1 MVWKTERKTE
11 PKTGSQGKEKTRQG
25 ITNSS
30 SDGSDVVMFDTMRAK
45 NLNHGL

>member
-11 PKTGSQGKEKTRQG
+11 PKTGNKGKETTRQG

-30 SDGSDVVMFDTMRAK
+30 SDVSDVVIFDTMRAK
-45 NLNHGL
+45 NLDHGL